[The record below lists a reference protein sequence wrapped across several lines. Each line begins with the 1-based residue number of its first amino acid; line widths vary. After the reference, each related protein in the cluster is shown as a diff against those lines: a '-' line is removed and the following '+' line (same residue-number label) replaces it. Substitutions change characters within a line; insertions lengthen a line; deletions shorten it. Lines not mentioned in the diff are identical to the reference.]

1 MEEFDRVAVEN
12 FVLSCNDMLSGKFL
26 DINKKLASVM
36 NTITQSDD
44 ILSFL
49 ADAITDYDEDSGFE
63 SAFMLDPKT
72 KIGKVT
78 LPQNEKE
85 RVALTVTIFNDI
97 QSGKINITRF
107 LETYFKDGRLTPT
120 QNFLEK
126 IIKPFRDII
135 CKNFGVKED
144 VTEEEVKEHMKEDAS
159 KQREEKKLEE
169 EKEFEEQY
177 PEIDNFI
184 LEVKKTAREILSRLK
199 FEKKKKDN
207 LEDFEFIL
215 NALITACDSKNL
227 MVINGLIIGINY
239 VSHKY
244 KNVRYLVDDLN
255 NIIYDYYDFLAENS
269 SKNTEKM
276 ENFDDFNENFEENE
290 NYQDIS
296 EDEYEDNDEEE

>member
-1 MEEFDRVAVEN
+1 MENFDRVKVEN

-199 FEKKKKDN
+199 FENKKKDN
-207 LEDFEFIL
+207 LDDLEFVI
-215 NALITACDSKNL
+215 NALISACDSKNL
-227 MVINGLIIGINY
+227 LVINGLVIGINY
-239 VSHKY
+239 VSHKF
-244 KNVRYLVDDLN
+244 KNVRYLVRNLNDL
-255 NIIYDYYDFLAENS
+255 IYDYYDFLAENS
-269 SKNTEKM
+269 QKNAKIP
-276 ENFDDFNENFEENE
+276 ENFENLRENSENFEEEFENE
-290 NYQDIS
+290 
-296 EDEYEDNDEEE
+296 DEEE

>member
-26 DINKKLASVM
+26 DIDRKLASVM
-36 NTITQSDD
+36 NAITKSDD
-44 ILSFL
+44 ILTFL
-49 ADAITDYDEDSGFE
+49 ADAITDYDEEKGFE
-63 SAFMLDPKT
+63 SAFSLDPKT
-72 KIGKVT
+72 KNGKVL

-97 QSGKINITRF
+97 QSGKINSTRF
-107 LETYFKDGRLTPT
+107 LETYFKDGRLAPT
-120 QNFLEK
+120 QNLLEK

-144 VTEEEVKEHMKEDAS
+144 ITKEEIEEHKRLQAERRQEEKANEEVE
-159 KQREEKKLEE
+159 
-169 EKEFEEQY
+169 EFEEQF
-177 PEIDNFI
+177 PEIDNLMI
-184 LEVKKTAREILSRLK
+184 EVKKTAREILSRLK

-227 MVINGLIIGINY
+227 MIINGLIIGINY